1 VVWRVE
7 ILDKRVERELDA
19 LAIDI
24 RQRFLRIVEL
34 VEIHGVAA
42 MREPH
47 IKHLEGKLWKMRM
60 KGKDGIARAIYVTA
74 ERERVV
80 VLHAFTK
87 KTQKTP
93 ARALDVART
102 RAKGSGLMGIPIS
115 KLKKRWM
122 KEPGFKG
129 GYDALEAEF
138 TLASI
143 LIEART
149 RAKLSQQEVAK
160 KMGTSQSTIARLESG
175 AARPSLSTL
184 ERFAKATGMRVRLSL
199 EPVVVRKKKAR
210 STVSGAQRPL

>member
-1 VVWRVE
+1 MVWRVE

-34 VEIHGVAA
+34 VELHGVAA

-47 IKHLEGKLWKMRM
+47 IKHLEGKLWEMRM

-102 RAKGSGLMGIPIS
+102 RAK
-115 KLKKRWM
+115 
-122 KEPGFKG
+122 
-129 GYDALEAEF
+129 
-138 TLASI
+138 
-143 LIEART
+143 
-149 RAKLSQQEVAK
+149 EV
-160 KMGTSQSTIARLESG
+160 
-175 AARPSLSTL
+175 
-184 ERFAKATGMRVRLSL
+184 V
-199 EPVVVRKKKAR
+199 
-210 STVSGAQRPL
+210 